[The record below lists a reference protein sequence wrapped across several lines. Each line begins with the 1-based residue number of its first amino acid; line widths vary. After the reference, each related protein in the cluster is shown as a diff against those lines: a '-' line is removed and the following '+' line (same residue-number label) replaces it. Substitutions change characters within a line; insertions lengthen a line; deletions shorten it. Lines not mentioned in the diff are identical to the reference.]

1 MIYQVI
7 LSAVISSFQA
17 PGPERA
23 ESEFVRAVERVVEAL
38 DAKDY
43 ERFESCFTESTI
55 GLQPDEL
62 WQGAF
67 GVLAKFG
74 KVTRLDFSR
83 RDEASAGAFVKV
95 QFERAV
101 REVFVRLSREGKLRE
116 LTYVPP
122 PDPHR

>member
-1 MIYQVI
+1 
-7 LSAVISSFQA
+7 
-17 PGPERA
+17 
-23 ESEFVRAVERVVEAL
+23 VEQVVEAL

-43 ERFESCFTESTI
+43 ERFESYFTESTI

-62 WQGAF
+62 WRGAF

-83 RDEASAGAFVKV
+83 RDEASGGAFVKV

-122 PDPHR
+122 RTLTGRLAVAQAGGSIALRLRRPRHRRLA